1 MVNPNR
7 FYTYAYLR
15 EDRTPYYIGKG
26 IKDRIHNPLHNSIHL
41 PPKERRLFL
50 KQNLTEEEAFK
61 HEKYMIAVFGRKDLG
76 TGILRN
82 MTNGGQG
89 VSGRIVSAEHK
100 QKMREYHQRVDHTE
114 LCPVFF
120 NKENQSKSGKK
131 GGSTTRKNNKGIF
144 SPEYDR
150 TSAAKEAG
158 KKGGFVCRDNKL
170 GMFGMSDEQKRL
182 ASIKGSAKVRSQR
195 WRCKITGY
203 VSNPCGLSNYQ
214 KGKGIDYKNKSL
226 RERIM

>member
-1 MVNPNR
+1 M
-7 FYTYAYLR
+7 R

-26 IKDRIHNPLHNSIHL
+26 KGDRIDNPLHNSINL
-41 PPKERRLFL
+41 PPKERRIIL

-61 HEKYMIAVFGRKDLG
+61 HEIYMIAVFGRKDLG

-89 VSGRIVSAEHK
+89 VSGRIASK
-100 QKMREYHQRVDHTE
+100 YFRERIKE
-114 LCPVFF
+114 LHSNGYYKEKCKSFF
-120 NKENQSKSGKK
+120 SKEGQSTAGKK
-131 GGSTTRKNNKGIF
+131 GGSNTRKNNKGIF

-150 TSAAKEAG
+150 TLAAREGG
-158 KKGGFVCRDNKL
+158 KRGGLTCKNKKL
-170 GMFGMSDEQKRL
+170 GIFSISPERRSEISRKGIANVQKQ
-182 ASIKGSAKVRSQR
+182 K

-214 KGKGIDYKNKSL
+214 KSRGIDYKDKTL
-226 RERIM
+226 RERID